1 MIRRALI
8 IYCNDTESGELDG
21 PPHDNQNFCDYLTSS
36 LGGKWHN
43 EEIRSLQ
50 NPSSVQVSNAINRF
64 LNGADYTFIIF
75 TGHGYINLDDRKRQY
90 LELSNGD
97 IPISKLRTTAK
108 RQTLIVDSCR
118 GFFSPARKLT
128 KAFEDV
134 SEHFTEKPNTRKI
147 FDNAVLKAQEGWTVL
162 YAASRNQTALDTEEG
177 AAYLLSLLEV
187 SENWVE
193 TNKKNNILPINVAHE
208 RAKTYLSENFD
219 TIQVPSQNAEKRINH
234 FPFAVKSTMING

>member
-36 LGGKWHN
+36 LGGNWYD

-50 NPSSVQVSNAINRF
+50 NPSSVQVSNAISRF

-90 LELSNGD
+90 VELTNGD
-97 IPISKLRTTAK
+97 IPVSNLRTTAK
-108 RQTLIVDSCR
+108 RQTLIVDACR
-118 GFFSPARKLT
+118 GFFSPARELT
-128 KAFEDV
+128 KAFGDV
-134 SEHFTEKPNTRKI
+134 FEHFTGKPNTRKI
-147 FDNAVLKAQEGWTVL
+147 FDNAVLKAEEGWTVL

-187 SENWVE
+187 AENWGE
-193 TNKKNNILPINVAHE
+193 TNKRHNILPINVAHE

-234 FPFAVKSTMING
+234 FPFAVKTTMING